1 MCRTLFNQLI
11 HWVVYILGLMLVTT
25 PLSEDT
31 SVWIGIVMGGLG
43 GLLLAYGLEALV
55 KDIVQGVPTVDPRG
69 S

>member
-1 MCRTLFNQLI
+1 MINRLV

-31 SVWIGIVMGGLG
+31 SVWIGIGMGGIG

-55 KDIVQGVPTVDPRG
+55 RDIIREVPTIDPRG

>member
-1 MCRTLFNQLI
+1 MINRLV

-31 SVWIGIVMGGLG
+31 SVWIGIGMGGIG

-55 KDIVQGVPTVDPRG
+55 KDIIREVPTIDPRG